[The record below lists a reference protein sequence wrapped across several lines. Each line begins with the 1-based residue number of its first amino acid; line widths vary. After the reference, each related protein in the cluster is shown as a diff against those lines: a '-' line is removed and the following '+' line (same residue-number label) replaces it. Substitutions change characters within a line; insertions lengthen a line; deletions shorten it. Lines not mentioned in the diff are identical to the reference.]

1 MWLKEEVVNWSNVMD
16 RSSKIKIRRS
26 LLDLEIWVEIIGYL
40 NKKSIFLE
48 EEKAALNE
56 LIWKREVKTW
66 QCGLKITALRIVAFD
81 KMRKIGLKLTQCEV
95 ASITVLVLDKGKLKA
110 GRG

>member
-1 MWLKEEVVNWSNVMD
+1 M
-16 RSSKIKIRRS
+16 
-26 LLDLEIWVEIIGYL
+26 DLEIWVEIIGYL

>member
-1 MWLKEEVVNWSNVMD
+1 MCKCVWLKEEVVNRSNVMA

-40 NKKSIFLE
+40 NKKSFFLLE

-56 LIWKREVKTW
+56 L
-66 QCGLKITALRIVAFD
+66 
-81 KMRKIGLKLTQCEV
+81 M
-95 ASITVLVLDKGKLKA
+95 
-110 GRG
+110 

>member
-1 MWLKEEVVNWSNVMD
+1 MCKCVWLKEEVVNWSNVMD

-56 LIWKREVKTW
+56 LI
-66 QCGLKITALRIVAFD
+66 
-81 KMRKIGLKLTQCEV
+81 
-95 ASITVLVLDKGKLKA
+95 
-110 GRG
+110 